1 MTDITGRDHSIL
13 CKALAYAIETIEALP
28 EQWQEWSDKENMIGL
43 LQHLT
48 VHPDHYRVLARSHMK
63 RRGVAEANGRIVL
76 ADRPPGNI
84 VDGIFPHSN

>member
-28 EQWQEWSDKENMIGL
+28 EQWQEWSDKEDMIEVLG
-43 LQHLT
+43 QLT
-48 VHPDHYRVLARSHMK
+48 GQSDHYRMAARSHMK